1 MFSCKILGFLRKFQ
15 GIFKAVLWEYQMCF
29 KSVSKVFK
37 VSFMGI
43 LRSFK
48 GVPRKF
54 KLKQTE
60 AGVRKFYL
68 CLAANT

>member
-1 MFSCKILGFLRKFQ
+1 
-15 GIFKAVLWEYQMCF
+15 MCF

-68 CLAANT
+68 CLAVNT

>member
-1 MFSCKILGFLRKFQ
+1 
-15 GIFKAVLWEYQMCF
+15 MCF

-37 VSFMGI
+37 VSFMRI

-68 CLAANT
+68 CLAVNT

>member
-1 MFSCKILGFLRKFQ
+1 
-15 GIFKAVLWEYQMCF
+15 MCF

-60 AGVRKFYL
+60 ACKILGFFKKVSRNFQGCFMGVSNVFQE
-68 CLAANT
+68 CFIGV